1 MNTILFMKVTNNPFF
16 KFAKVQNKLQIQLIL
31 FSFLFSITA
40 FCQSKNNEKIN
51 TGDIAKVLEYFQ
63 KKGDK
68 EQYDAAVFLTTNILI
83 HYSSDNVWLNK
94 NGNEVAFKVTNYR
107 DIEEATKEFNKLKDG
122 VGMIPKNT
130 LIKDKEVIKSEFLIR
145 NIEMAFKAWKEN
157 PWSKTYDFK
166 TFCEYILPYRSLT
179 EPMQE
184 WRPEYQMTF
193 NKLSSG
199 LSDPNDP
206 VELCSKII
214 GDIKHFDFVLKRFD
228 PKPLLGPTELL
239 FWREGNC
246 PDLANVVIFAGRSL
260 GVATTFDY
268 TPHYAA
274 SSNRHYW
281 NTVIDSKGVHIPF
294 NGNQDLPYVYNAAA
308 KRLGK
313 VFRVTFS
320 EQKGNLTSI
329 IPENEIPDDFLK
341 SKNILDVTSEYVE
354 VSDINYS
361 FSSQVASQVS
371 YLNVFN
377 RGNWRPLDWAKIN
390 NKVSLYKNM
399 GRDIVYLP
407 SVFVSG
413 KMVFENYPILL
424 DTKGIKTILKPDP
437 LKSFPVVLSRENE
450 YKNKH
455 TDNNPFQI
463 IKGEIYRIY
472 VWSGSWQLVEEQIA
486 SEDNTISF
494 KKLPKNA
501 LFLMCPLKPDFY
513 ERIFTIE
520 SVSNLITWY

>member
-1 MNTILFMKVTNNPFF
+1 MKEKNNPFLKFF
-16 KFAKVQNKLQIQLIL
+16 KAQNKLQIRLIL
-31 FSFLFSITA
+31 YSFLFSVTA
-40 FCQSKNNEKIN
+40 FCQSKNDEKIS
-51 TGDIAKVLEYFQ
+51 TSEISKVLEYFQ

-68 EQYDAAVFLTTNILI
+68 EQYNAAVFLTANIPI
-83 HYSSDNVWLNK
+83 HYSADNVWLDK
-94 NGNEVAFKVTNYR
+94 NGKEIAFKVTDYK
-107 DIEEATKEFNKLKDG
+107 DIEAAGKEFTKLKDSI
-122 VGMIPKNT
+122 GMIPKNT
-130 LIKDKEVIKSEFLIR
+130 LIKDKDVIKNEFLIK

-157 PWSKTYDFK
+157 PWSKNYDFR
-166 TFCEYILPYRSLT
+166 TFCEYILPYRSLS
-179 EPMQE
+179 EPTQD
-184 WRPEYQMTF
+184 WRAEYQSTF
-193 NKLSSG
+193 EKLSIG
-199 LSDPNDP
+199 LSDPTDP

-214 GDIKHFDFVLKRFD
+214 DNIKHFDFVLNRFD
-228 PKPLLGPTELL
+228 PKQLLGPTDLL

-246 PDLANVVIFAGRSL
+246 PDLANVAIFAGRSL

-281 NTVIDSKGVHIPF
+281 NTVIDNKGVHIPF
-294 NGNQDLPYVYNAAA
+294 NGNQDLPYVYNPVA

-320 EQKGNLTSI
+320 EQKGNLTSL

-354 VSDINYS
+354 VSEVNYS
-361 FSSQVASQVS
+361 FGPQVISKVS

-390 NKVSLYKNM
+390 NKVSVFKNM

-424 DTKGIKTILKPDP
+424 DQKGMKTILKPD
-437 LKSFPVVLSRENE
+437 LLNSFSATLSRENE

-455 TDNNPFQI
+455 TDNNPLQI
-463 IKGEIYRIY
+463 IKGEKYKIY
-472 VWSGSWQLVEEQIA
+472 VWSGNWQLIEEQIA
-486 SEDNTISF
+486 SEDDKVFF
-494 KKLPKNA
+494 KKLPKNG
-501 LFLMCPLKPDFY
+501 LFLMSSSKPDFY
-513 ERIFTIE
+513 ERTFTIE
-520 SVSNLITWY
+520 PVSSLITWY

>member
-1 MNTILFMKVTNNPFF
+1 MKEKNNSILKL
-16 KFAKVQNKLQIQLIL
+16 AQIQNKLQMRLIL
-31 FSFLFSITA
+31 FLFLIPVIV
-40 FCQSKNNEKIN
+40 FCQSKNDEKIS
-51 TGDIAKVLEYFQ
+51 TSEISKVLEYFK

-68 EQYDAAVFLTTNILI
+68 EQYDATVFLTTNMPI
-83 HYSSDNVWLNK
+83 HYSADNVWLDK
-94 NGNEVAFKVTNYR
+94 SGKEVAFKVTDYK
-107 DIEEATKEFNKLKDG
+107 DIEEAAKKFGELKDSF
-122 VGMIPKNT
+122 GMVPKNT
-130 LIKDKEVIKSEFLIR
+130 LIKDKDVIKSAFLIK

-157 PWSKTYDFK
+157 PWSKNYDFK
-166 TFCEYILPYRSLT
+166 IFCEYILPYRSLS
-179 EPMQE
+179 EPMQD

-193 NKLSSG
+193 EKLSVGMADAS
-199 LSDPNDP
+199 DP
-206 VELCSKII
+206 VELCSDII
-214 GDIKHFDFVLKRFD
+214 SNIKHFDFVLKRFD
-228 PKPLLGPTELL
+228 PKQLLGPADLL

-246 PDLANVVIFAGRSL
+246 PDLANVAIFAGRSL

-281 NTVIDSKGVHIPF
+281 NTVIDNKGIHVPF
-294 NGNQDLPYVYNAAA
+294 NGNQDLPYVYNAVA

-320 EQKGNLTSI
+320 EQIGNLTTL

-341 SKNILDVTSEYVE
+341 SKNIVDVTSEYVA
-354 VSDINYS
+354 VSDVNYS
-361 FSSQVASQVS
+361 FSPLVISKVS

-390 NKVSLYKNM
+390 NKVSVYKNM

-407 SVFVSG
+407 SVFISG

-424 DTKGIKTILKPDP
+424 DQKGVKTILKPDV
-437 LKSFPVVLSRENE
+437 LNSFSATLSRENE

-463 IKGEIYRIY
+463 IKGEKYKIY
-472 VWSGSWQLVEEQIA
+472 VWNSNWQLLEEQIA
-486 SEDNTISF
+486 SEDNKVSF
-494 KKLPKNA
+494 KKLPKNG
-501 LFLMCPLKPDFY
+501 LFLMSSSKPDFY

-520 SVSNLITWY
+520 PLSNLITWY